1 MANTPLDAP
10 TEFIPAIDERPAGR
24 WMEGYWA
31 EIAHWAKYFALAI
44 LVYFGWSLYNNFILA
59 FSRSDHNLNLKFVA
73 FYGVFMLFET
83 PLVFLGYYCLLFAK
97 HLERALASQDQ
108 LILEKAFQLLQ
119 YTQVWALVLA
129 AIWGLSA
136 VGQWIAVLNL

>member
-1 MANTPLDAP
+1 MD
-10 TEFIPAIDERPAGR
+10 GR
-24 WMEGYWA
+24 
-31 EIAHWAKYFALAI
+31 
-44 LVYFGWSLYNNFILA
+44 
-59 FSRSDHNLNLKFVA
+59 
-73 FYGVFMLFET
+73 LFET

-108 LILEKAFQLLQ
+108 LVLEKAFQLLQ
-119 YTQVWALVLA
+119 YSQVWALILA